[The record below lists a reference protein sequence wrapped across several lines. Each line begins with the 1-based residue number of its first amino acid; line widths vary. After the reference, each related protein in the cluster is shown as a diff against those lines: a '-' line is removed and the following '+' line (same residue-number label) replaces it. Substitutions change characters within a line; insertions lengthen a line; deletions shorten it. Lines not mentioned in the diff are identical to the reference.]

1 LPEWEPLKNIPAFS
15 LSRSLQIDHDRPQP
29 IFFENLRRREFLLE
43 GKMKGEREDGWLA
56 VMSGIILNLDGQGN
70 VNKVQIIRAHR
81 IQINVPG

>member
-1 LPEWEPLKNIPAFS
+1 
-15 LSRSLQIDHDRPQP
+15 
-29 IFFENLRRREFLLE
+29 LLE

>member
-1 LPEWEPLKNIPAFS
+1 MDMFERLKRVRKKEGFTLI
-15 LSRSLQIDHDRPQP
+15 
-29 IFFENLRRREFLLE
+29 EF
-43 GKMKGEREDGWLA
+43 KMKGEREDGGLA

>member
-1 LPEWEPLKNIPAFS
+1 MI
-15 LSRSLQIDHDRPQP
+15 
-29 IFFENLRRREFLLE
+29 EF
-43 GKMKGEREDGWLA
+43 KMKGEREDGWLA